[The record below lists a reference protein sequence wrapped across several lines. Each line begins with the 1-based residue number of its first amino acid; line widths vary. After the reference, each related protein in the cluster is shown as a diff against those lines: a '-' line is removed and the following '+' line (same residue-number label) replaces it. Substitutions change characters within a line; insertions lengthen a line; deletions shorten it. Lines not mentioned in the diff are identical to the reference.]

1 MKYAKF
7 GIINQHMNA
16 TCHTQSLEI
25 TFTLALKVVNAPNIG
40 RPTKTQHM

>member
-1 MKYAKF
+1 MKYAKIE
-7 GIINQHMNA
+7 IINQHMNV
-16 TCHTQSLEI
+16 TCNLWK